1 MDAKESII
9 VPSFYPSSKNE
20 KDYSTQGSQV
30 VTNLTTNWALP
41 VLTS

>member
-1 MDAKESII
+1 MHKENL
-9 VPSFYPSSKNE
+9 VWKR
-20 KDYSTQGSQV
+20 KDYDTQGSQV